1 MKTAKI
7 VIDKNIG
14 EADMWAAM
22 FGDVATTFSS
32 SDMSK
37 FIQDN
42 INAEQLEVEIH
53 SDGGSVTQGFE
64 IYDLLKNSG
73 KKVKTIAYKANSI
86 ATVIF
91 LAGEERVI
99 TKNAQ
104 FVIHN
109 PFIDPMNLGFD
120 GLTADDLFAIADDI
134 KKCEDKIFSLYNEV
148 LSLDENSQI
157 EIRNL
162 MKADTDLTA
171 DNALKFG
178 FATSIINGGFAT
190 LKSLKNTAYTDK
202 IAALIKTKNNNNMSD
217 NKEVNN
223 KLDAIANKL
232 KNLFKAQ
239 NLTEEGEPMKVK
251 NSTATAKDGSVMYF
265 TEEALVAGIA
275 VFSDEAMTT
284 PIPDGIYEV
293 EENEVYVTN
302 GLVEKIELLGE
313 DMKKKMDALENENST
328 LKTELENLK
337 AENLAV
343 KNQATETVNQLKELN
358 TEFQNLKKII
368 PNDVKNLSTKNNSE
382 LSPAQKQSLKRKE
395 MMNLGK

>member
-1 MKTAKI
+1 MKTARI

-42 INAEQLEVEIH
+42 ISADQLDVEIH

-120 GLTADDLFAIADDI
+120 GLTADDLFAIAEDI
-134 KKCEDKIFSLYNEV
+134 KKCEDKIFNLYNEV

-157 EIRNL
+157 EVRNL

-178 FATSIINGGFAT
+178 FATSIINGGVAT
-190 LKSLKNTAYTDK
+190 LKNLKNTAYTDK

-217 NKEVNN
+217 NKEVNS
-223 KLDAIANKL
+223 KLDAIASKL

-239 NLTEEGEPMKVK
+239 NLTEDGEPMKVK

-358 TEFQNLKKII
+358 TEFQNLKIF
-368 PNDVKNLSTKNNSE
+368 
-382 LSPAQKQSLKRKE
+382 LKRKI
-395 MMNLGK
+395 

>member
-1 MKTAKI
+1 
-7 VIDKNIG
+7 
-14 EADMWAAM
+14 
-22 FGDVATTFSS
+22 
-32 SDMSK
+32 MSK

-42 INAEQLEVEIH
+42 INADQLEVEIH

-134 KKCEDKIFSLYNEV
+134 KKCEDKIFNLYNEV

-178 FATSIINGGFAT
+178 FATSIINGGVAT

-217 NKEVNN
+217 NKEVNS
-223 KLDAIANKL
+223 KLDAIASKL

-284 PIPDGIYEV
+284 PIP
-293 EENEVYVTN
+293 VYVTN

-313 DMKKKMDALENENST
+313 DMKKKMAALENENST

-368 PNDVKNLSTKNNSE
+368 PNDVKNLSTKNNIE